1 MRTMTNGFSTKV
13 WHYVLINLV
22 TGVFFYGQTEAHRKD
37 DRHKDGEY
45 TKLFADWDVQ
55 KQKHKTFWFEIPK
68 RGSHLDKKV
77 HKKIDILSF
86 IVLNPNRGNNECFQ
100 LKDIKDLDLLIKEI
114 EQIVFTEFKG
124 KRERTKF
131 EFRYPQL
138 IFRNKVNAAFAK
150 GFKSMNLCAVM
161 RAGKNGMLCQV
172 IVDHKFKQSIVVC
185 RRKSPEGG
193 LKEDIERFDAFEN
206 LEYIRTGRK
215 GWEERRDVAL
225 TAGRQVVLFTTA
237 QFLVNKLSLF
247 SKDEVDLLAF
257 DEVHVGG
264 DAAQVNEI
272 RNYFDSSHVI
282 DISGTAFD
290 RIDLYSEDNRFVWT
304 YFDNMQYCIKNNLPF
319 SKINIFVS
327 KYDTEFKQYHPD
339 APDSISNVFDLND
352 DESDFKYP
360 ALVRAYINEH
370 LIIGKNPKL
379 LASQYTLVNS
389 KHIYCAMP
397 SMKACDLM
405 CKYIEESDCIY
416 HPMSCH
422 SQSGMSSDD
431 INAHH
436 KRYTHTI
443 DFTVTANVLGVTADW
458 DTIIFLSTGESLSA
472 WLQMVFRACSNP
484 NRDALVIDY
493 AAERSLRLM
502 RDYYLLTYS
511 RSDYEDRDPTVS
523 YLDTINTLG
532 YNRGFES
539 LDITEIDRMLAL
551 DIKGVSKICTNVPIN
566 LEKLANFD
574 FDNIEYQ
581 KSGYRPFE
589 YYEANSNG
597 TNQSKAKK
605 ILHRDSKKTE
615 ENELKKKRET
625 LNVFLTRFSKVILM
639 EQMDNRRVETTDS
652 LLSSPY
658 FQETV
663 GLHPTVIKDMIG
675 EGIINLNI
683 MNSRVSDVNICVSKN
698 LGTNLVE
705 ALKSVSSFDGV
716 HRPIPDEC
724 LYGMMENKSI

>member
-1 MRTMTNGFSTKV
+1 MRTMTEGFSTKV
-13 WHYVLINLV
+13 WHYTLINLV
-22 TGVFFYGQTEAHRKD
+22 TGVFFYGQTEVHRKD
-37 DRHKDGEY
+37 DRHKDREY
-45 TKLFADWDVQ
+45 TKLLASWDVQ

-68 RGSHLDKKV
+68 SGSHLDKKV
-77 HKKIDILSF
+77 HPKIDILPI
-86 IVLNPNRGNNECFQ
+86 IVPNPNRKNNECFR

-124 KRERTKF
+124 KRERIKF

-138 IFRNKVNAAFAK
+138 IFRNKINAAFAK
-150 GFKSMNLCAVM
+150 GFKSMLLCAVM
-161 RAGKNGMLCQV
+161 RSGKNGMICQT

-193 LKEDIERFDAFEN
+193 LKEDIECFDVFEN
-206 LEYIRTGRK
+206 LEYIRAGKK
-215 GWEERRDVAL
+215 GWQEKRDVAL

-237 QFLVNKLSLF
+237 QYLVDKLHFF

-264 DAAQVNEI
+264 DADQVNKI
-272 RNYFDSSHVI
+272 RNYFDSSYVI

-304 YFDNMQYCIKNNLPF
+304 YFDNMQHCIKNNLPF
-319 SKINIFVS
+319 SKINFVVA
-327 KYDTEFKQYHPD
+327 KYATEFKQYHSD
-339 APDSISNVFDLND
+339 APDSIANVFDLNA
-352 DESDFKYP
+352 DETDFKYP
-360 ALVRAYINEH
+360 TLVRAFINEH
-370 LIIGKNPKL
+370 LVIGKNPKL
-379 LASQYTLVNS
+379 LASQYSLINS

-397 SMKACDLM
+397 TIEACDLM
-405 CKYIEESDCIY
+405 CKYVEKSDCIY

-422 SQSGMSSDD
+422 SKSGKSSED

-436 KRYTHTI
+436 KMYTHTI
-443 DFTVTANVLGVTADW
+443 DFTVTANVLGVTAEW
-458 DTIIFLSTGESLSA
+458 DTVMFLSTGESLSP

-484 NRDALVIDY
+484 NRDALVIDF

-511 RSDYEDRDPTVS
+511 SSDYEDRDSTVS
-523 YLDTINTLG
+523 YLDCVNTLG
-532 YNRGFES
+532 YNTGFEL
-539 LDITEIDRMLAL
+539 LDITEIDKMLAL
-551 DIKGVSKICTNVPIN
+551 DIKDVSKICTNIPIN
-566 LEKLANFD
+566 VEKLADFD
-574 FDNIEYQ
+574 FNNIEYQ
-581 KSGYRPFE
+581 KSGHHPFE
-589 YYEANSNG
+589 YYEGNSNG

-605 ILHRDSKKTE
+605 ILQQDSRKTE

-663 GLHPTVIKDMIG
+663 DLHPTVIKDMID

-683 MNSRVSDVNICVSKN
+683 MNSRVSDVNTCVSKN
-698 LGTNLVE
+698 LGTNLAE

-716 HRPIPDEC
+716 HRPIPDDC
-724 LYGMMENKSI
+724 FNGMMENKSI